1 MTNTIESIDLQIKEL
16 QEQKR
21 RLIEEER
28 QLEKEADLIEVS
40 SIVEDA
46 NQRLYEILAVDG
58 INTFDVLSIR
68 LNKSES
74 VNVDSMISISLLNF
88 FNQVLFSKV
97 ISVANIHLLVDRI
110 FTNAVALAEI
120 NRKFGSMLKL
130 DNSYRDSIRLMTPK
144 SVEVRLDLSEE
155 DNKFD
160 ISVQEDLDI
169 SADKL
174 VIGSKDLRASVEVDG
189 LCLSA
194 KFVYKKDCVEVDEI
208 AEVIEEIDSEVDN
221 VIISEYQKLE
231 RYQQWETSINGTETK
246 IKKAIN

>member
-1 MTNTIESIDLQIKEL
+1 M
-16 QEQKR
+16 
-21 RLIEEER
+21 
-28 QLEKEADLIEVS
+28 
-40 SIVEDA
+40 
-46 NQRLYEILAVDG
+46 
-58 INTFDVLSIR
+58 
-68 LNKSES
+68 
-74 VNVDSMISISLLNF
+74 
-88 FNQVLFSKV
+88 
-97 ISVANIHLLVDRI
+97 VDRI

-169 SADKL
+169 GADKL
-174 VIGSKDLRASVEVDG
+174 VIGSKELRASVEVDG

-221 VIISEYQKLE
+221 VIISEY
-231 RYQQWETSINGTETK
+231 
-246 IKKAIN
+246 

>member
-28 QLEKEADLIEVS
+28 RLEKEADLIEVS

-120 NRKFGSMLKL
+120 IE
-130 DNSYRDSIRLMTPK
+130 NSVP
-144 SVEVRLDLSEE
+144 
-155 DNKFD
+155 
-160 ISVQEDLDI
+160 
-169 SADKL
+169 
-174 VIGSKDLRASVEVDG
+174 
-189 LCLSA
+189 C
-194 KFVYKKDCVEVDEI
+194 
-208 AEVIEEIDSEVDN
+208 
-221 VIISEYQKLE
+221 
-231 RYQQWETSINGTETK
+231 
-246 IKKAIN
+246 

>member
-130 DNSYRDSIRLMTPK
+130 DNSYRDSIRLMTRK

-169 SADKL
+169 NADKL

-221 VIISEYQKLE
+221 VIISEY
-231 RYQQWETSINGTETK
+231 
-246 IKKAIN
+246 

>member
-74 VNVDSMISISLLNF
+74 VNVDSMISISLLNS

-110 FTNAVALAEI
+110 FTNAVALAGI

-144 SVEVRLDLSEE
+144 SVEVRLDLSKE

-221 VIISEYQKLE
+221 VIISEY
-231 RYQQWETSINGTETK
+231 
-246 IKKAIN
+246 

>member
-221 VIISEYQKLE
+221 VIISGY
-231 RYQQWETSINGTETK
+231 
-246 IKKAIN
+246 

>member
-88 FNQVLFSKV
+88 FN
-97 ISVANIHLLVDRI
+97 
-110 FTNAVALAEI
+110 
-120 NRKFGSMLKL
+120 
-130 DNSYRDSIRLMTPK
+130 
-144 SVEVRLDLSEE
+144 
-155 DNKFD
+155 
-160 ISVQEDLDI
+160 
-169 SADKL
+169 
-174 VIGSKDLRASVEVDG
+174 
-189 LCLSA
+189 
-194 KFVYKKDCVEVDEI
+194 
-208 AEVIEEIDSEVDN
+208 
-221 VIISEYQKLE
+221 
-231 RYQQWETSINGTETK
+231 
-246 IKKAIN
+246 

>member
-40 SIVEDA
+40 SIVENA

-221 VIISEYQKLE
+221 VIISEY
-231 RYQQWETSINGTETK
+231 
-246 IKKAIN
+246 

>member
-130 DNSYRDSIRLMTPK
+130 DNSSRDSIRLMTPK

-174 VIGSKDLRASVEVDG
+174 VIGSKELRASVEVDG

-208 AEVIEEIDSEVDN
+208 AEVTEEIDSEVDN
-221 VIISEYQKLE
+221 VIISEY
-231 RYQQWETSINGTETK
+231 
-246 IKKAIN
+246 

>member
-97 ISVANIHLLVDRI
+97 ISVTNIHLLVDRI

-221 VIISEYQKLE
+221 VIISEY
-231 RYQQWETSINGTETK
+231 
-246 IKKAIN
+246 

>member
-144 SVEVRLDLSEE
+144 SVEVRLALSEE

-221 VIISEYQKLE
+221 VIISEY
-231 RYQQWETSINGTETK
+231 
-246 IKKAIN
+246 

>member
-1 MTNTIESIDLQIKEL
+1 
-16 QEQKR
+16 
-21 RLIEEER
+21 
-28 QLEKEADLIEVS
+28 
-40 SIVEDA
+40 
-46 NQRLYEILAVDG
+46 
-58 INTFDVLSIR
+58 
-68 LNKSES
+68 
-74 VNVDSMISISLLNF
+74 
-88 FNQVLFSKV
+88 
-97 ISVANIHLLVDRI
+97 
-110 FTNAVALAEI
+110 
-120 NRKFGSMLKL
+120 
-130 DNSYRDSIRLMTPK
+130 MTPK

-221 VIISEYQKLE
+221 VIISEY
-231 RYQQWETSINGTETK
+231 
-246 IKKAIN
+246 

>member
-174 VIGSKDLRASVEVDG
+174 VIGSKDLGASVEVDG

-221 VIISEYQKLE
+221 IIISEY
-231 RYQQWETSINGTETK
+231 
-246 IKKAIN
+246 

>member
-169 SADKL
+169 NADKL

-221 VIISEYQKLE
+221 VIISEY
-231 RYQQWETSINGTETK
+231 
-246 IKKAIN
+246 

>member
-221 VIISEYQKLE
+221 VIISEY
-231 RYQQWETSINGTETK
+231 
-246 IKKAIN
+246 

>member
-88 FNQVLFSKV
+88 FNQV
-97 ISVANIHLLVDRI
+97 
-110 FTNAVALAEI
+110 
-120 NRKFGSMLKL
+120 
-130 DNSYRDSIRLMTPK
+130 
-144 SVEVRLDLSEE
+144 
-155 DNKFD
+155 
-160 ISVQEDLDI
+160 
-169 SADKL
+169 
-174 VIGSKDLRASVEVDG
+174 
-189 LCLSA
+189 
-194 KFVYKKDCVEVDEI
+194 
-208 AEVIEEIDSEVDN
+208 
-221 VIISEYQKLE
+221 
-231 RYQQWETSINGTETK
+231 
-246 IKKAIN
+246 

>member
-21 RLIEEER
+21 HLIEEDR

-97 ISVANIHLLVDRI
+97 ISIANIHLLVDRI

-130 DNSYRDSIRLMTPK
+130 DNSYQDSIRLMTPK

-174 VIGSKDLRASVEVDG
+174 VIGSKELRASVEVDG

-194 KFVYKKDCVEVDEI
+194 KFVYKKDRVEVDEI

-221 VIISEYQKLE
+221 VIISEY
-231 RYQQWETSINGTETK
+231 
-246 IKKAIN
+246 

>member
-130 DNSYRDSIRLMTPK
+130 DNPYRDSIRLMTPK

-160 ISVQEDLDI
+160 ICVQEDLDI

-221 VIISEYQKLE
+221 VIISEY
-231 RYQQWETSINGTETK
+231 
-246 IKKAIN
+246 

>member
-1 MTNTIESIDLQIKEL
+1 MKFSDSS
-16 QEQKR
+16 QKR

-130 DNSYRDSIRLMTPK
+130 DNSYRDSIRLMTRK

-169 SADKL
+169 NADKL

-221 VIISEYQKLE
+221 VIISEY
-231 RYQQWETSINGTETK
+231 
-246 IKKAIN
+246 